1 MKKILGLLAAI
12 SITATG
18 FSLSQEPLPA
28 VNVTIQ
34 DDKPLVVES
43 NQGIDPRQRLHLSVK
58 GNMMVNLRVDKQRMH
73 LGFIQ
78 TMFHIDGQVLF
89 PGNRPGQMVIQNK
102 PLPKTKSGKERTG
115 FVSVYKIHNMMITQV
130 VEVVPTK
137 AKAGKKRQLDA
148 AMVRYYVDNKDDKSH
163 TVGVRIFMDVFIVDN
178 DGALF
183 AAPNQPNKILNGVE
197 LKGKQVPDYLQFL
210 QRPDLKNP
218 GFVAHMTYNFGKAFA
233 MPDRVV
239 LTRLGAFVDQWN
251 LAAMQAGDSAMGFY
265 WDPKEIKAK
274 SKRAMAYSF
283 GQGIA
288 SNPDGDGAMSVVLGG
303 SFEPGKVFTVAAYIQ
318 EPAFCQS
325 LTLELPDGM
334 EPVEGKQSQ
343 PVTMAED
350 GNSMVLWKARV
361 QRTGKFT
368 LRVRSSTGVTQTKII
383 TISRAGEKTDS

>member
-1 MKKILGLLAAI
+1 MKKILSFLAVFC
-12 SITATG
+12 ITVTG
-18 FSLSQEPLPA
+18 FSQGQGPSPA

-34 DDKPLVVES
+34 DDKPLVLES
-43 NQGIDPRQRLHLSVK
+43 NQGIDPRQRLQLNVQ
-58 GNMMVNLRVDKQRMH
+58 GNMMVNLRVDNQTMH

-78 TMFHIDGQVLF
+78 TMFHIDGQVIF
-89 PGNRPGQMVIQNK
+89 PGNPPGQMLIQNK

-115 FVSVYKIHNMMITQV
+115 FVSAYKIHNMIITQV

-163 TVGVRIFMDVFIVDN
+163 TVGIRIFMDVFIVDN

-239 LTRLGAFVDQWN
+239 LTRLGAFVSGIWR
-251 LAAMQAGDSAMGFY
+251 LCGQAIPPWA
-265 WDPKEIKAK
+265 
-274 SKRAMAYSF
+274 
-283 GQGIA
+283 
-288 SNPDGDGAMSVVLGG
+288 
-303 SFEPGKVFTVAAYIQ
+303 
-318 EPAFCQS
+318 
-325 LTLELPDGM
+325 
-334 EPVEGKQSQ
+334 
-343 PVTMAED
+343 
-350 GNSMVLWKARV
+350 
-361 QRTGKFT
+361 
-368 LRVRSSTGVTQTKII
+368 STGIPRRSRRKANVPWPTPSARASPPIPTA
-383 TISRAGEKTDS
+383 TAPCPLFWEAPSSRASCSLWPHTFRNLPSAKV